1 MVSGSTHLPA
11 LMAAICCPTPPCRD
25 RHAAR
30 HSDACMQ
37 DWEPKSP
44 NGNASIAK
52 LLLMIKNKEISTEF
66 SKKGHKEKGDK
77 DKDDGR

>member
-1 MVSGSTHLPA
+1 MTV
-11 LMAAICCPTPPCRD
+11 ITPPCNQPY
-25 RHAAR
+25 
-30 HSDACMQ
+30 DACILQ
-37 DWEPKSP
+37 DWEPRSP

-77 DKDDGR
+77 EKDDGR